1 MRPTKQQVVE
11 ELRKRGY
18 PAYLES
24 GLVMVGVS
32 PNEPGAYTKVSE
44 ALKEIGY
51 NASWGYGVKGEPESY
66 MGTEMGTFVS
76 F

>member
-18 PAYLES
+18 PAYLDK

-32 PNEPGAYTKVSE
+32 SDVPGIYGEVSKV
-44 ALKEIGY
+44 LQEIGY
-51 NASWGYGVKGEPESY
+51 NASWGYGVKKETAE
-66 MGTEMGTFVS
+66 
-76 F
+76 